1 MKKVELNWYLM
12 MTRPCWR
19 ISLVNLPSSV
29 SSDYPEEDILGQLDN
44 FQKIELLSVNHELNV
59 LTSLVEDYQL
69 NNQLEL
75 PSTASSVWDFA
86 LESGQPLID
95 IASMEKRLTYQGYDY
110 ICLPTEVQYILTLQL
125 SKSP

>member
-1 MKKVELNWYLM
+1 MENVNVLVPYEESRIELVPYDVSTLLED
-12 MTRPCWR
+12 
-19 ISLVNLPSSV
+19 SLVNLPSSV

-75 PSTASSVWDFA
+75 CTIYSK
-86 LESGQPLID
+86 Q
-95 IASMEKRLTYQGYDY
+95 
-110 ICLPTEVQYILTLQL
+110 CLGLCFRKWPAIN
-125 SKSP
+125 